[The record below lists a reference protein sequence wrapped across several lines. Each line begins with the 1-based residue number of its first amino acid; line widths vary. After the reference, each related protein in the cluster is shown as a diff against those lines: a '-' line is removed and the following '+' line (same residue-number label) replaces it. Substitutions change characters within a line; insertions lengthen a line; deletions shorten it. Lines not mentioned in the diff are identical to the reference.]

1 MNTQVVWEILWKS
14 LTGGHYDVEALR
26 AQARDDSD
34 LVADLGIDS
43 LDLVE
48 FFLRL
53 EEHTNVKLDAD
64 DYASLTSV
72 AAIAKRLEGGRG
84 V

>member
-1 MNTQVVWEILWKS
+1 MNTQVVWEILWTS

-26 AQARDDSD
+26 ARARDDSD
-34 LVADLGIDS
+34 FVADLGIDS

-53 EEHTNVKLDAD
+53 EEHTTIKLDAD
-64 DYASLTSV
+64 DYANLTSV
-72 AAIAKRLEGGRG
+72 AAIAKRL
-84 V
+84 

>member
-1 MNTQVVWEILWKS
+1 MNTQVVWEILWQS

-26 AQARDDSD
+26 AQAQDDSD
-34 LVADLGIDS
+34 LVTDLGIDS

-53 EEHTNVKLDAD
+53 EEQTNVKLNAD

-72 AAIAKRLEGGRG
+72 AAIAKRM
-84 V
+84 

>member
-14 LTGGHYDVEALR
+14 LTGGTYDVEALR
-26 AQARDDSD
+26 ARARGDSD
-34 LVADLGIDS
+34 FVTDLGIDS

-53 EEHTNVKLDAD
+53 EEHTNIKLDAD
-64 DYASLTSV
+64 DYSSLTSV
-72 AAIAKRLEGGRG
+72 AAIAKRL
-84 V
+84 

>member
-1 MNTQVVWEILWKS
+1 MNTQMVWEILWKS

-26 AQARDDSD
+26 AKARDNSD
-34 LVADLGIDS
+34 LVTDLGIDS

-53 EEHTNVKLDAD
+53 EEQTNVKLDAD

-72 AAIAKRLEGGRG
+72 AAISKRL
-84 V
+84 

>member
-1 MNTQVVWEILWKS
+1 MNTQAVWEILWKS

-26 AQARDDSD
+26 AKARDDSD
-34 LVADLGIDS
+34 LVTDLGIDS

-53 EEHTNVKLDAD
+53 EEQTDVKLDAD

-72 AAIAKRLEGGRG
+72 AAIAKRL
-84 V
+84 

>member
-1 MNTQVVWEILWKS
+1 MNTQVVWEILWQS
-14 LTGGHYDVEALR
+14 LTGGHYDVAALR
-26 AQARDDSD
+26 AQAQDDSD
-34 LVADLGIDS
+34 LVTDLGIDS

-53 EEHTNVKLDAD
+53 EEQTNVKLNAD

-72 AAIAKRLEGGRG
+72 AAIAKRL
-84 V
+84 

>member
-14 LTGGHYDVEALR
+14 LAGGNYDVDAIR
-26 AQARDDSD
+26 ARARDDSD
-34 LVADLGIDS
+34 FVADLGIDS

-53 EEHTNVKLDAD
+53 EEHADVKLDAE
-64 DYASLTSV
+64 DYSSLTSV
-72 AAIAKRLEGGRG
+72 GAIAKRL
-84 V
+84 

>member
-1 MNTQVVWEILWKS
+1 MNTQVVWDILWNS

-26 AQARDDSD
+26 TRARDDSD
-34 LVADLGIDS
+34 FVADMGIDS

-53 EEHTNVKLDAD
+53 EEHTSVKLDAD
-64 DYASLTSV
+64 EYQHLTSV
-72 AAIAKRLEGGRG
+72 AAIAKRL
-84 V
+84 

>member
-1 MNTQVVWEILWKS
+1 MNTQVVWEILWQS

-26 AQARDDSD
+26 AQAQDDSD
-34 LVADLGIDS
+34 LVTDLGIDS

-53 EEHTNVKLDAD
+53 EEQTNVKLNAD

-72 AAIAKRLEGGRG
+72 AAIAKRL
-84 V
+84 

>member
-14 LTGGHYDVEALR
+14 LTGGNYDVETLR
-26 AQARDDSD
+26 ARARDDSD
-34 LVADLGIDS
+34 FVTDMGIDS

-53 EEHTNVKLDAD
+53 EEHTNIKLDAD
-64 DYASLTSV
+64 DYSNLTSV
-72 AAIAKRLEGGRG
+72 AAIAKRL
-84 V
+84 

>member
-1 MNTQVVWEILWKS
+1 MNTQVVWEILWQS

-53 EEHTNVKLDAD
+53 AEQTNVKLNAD

-72 AAIAKRLEGGRG
+72 AAIAKRL
-84 V
+84 

>member
-1 MNTQVVWEILWKS
+1 MNTQVVWDVLWNS

-26 AQARDDSD
+26 AHARDDAD
-34 LVADLGIDS
+34 FVADMGIDS

-53 EEHTNVKLDAD
+53 EEHTSVKLDAD
-64 DYASLTSV
+64 EYQNLTSV
-72 AAIAKRLEGGRG
+72 AAIAKRL
-84 V
+84 